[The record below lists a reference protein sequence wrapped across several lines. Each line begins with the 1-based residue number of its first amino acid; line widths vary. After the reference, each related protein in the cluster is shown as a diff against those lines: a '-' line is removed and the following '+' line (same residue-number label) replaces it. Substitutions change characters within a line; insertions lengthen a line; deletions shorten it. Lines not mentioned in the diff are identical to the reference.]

1 MADKKNDRKEV
12 EKPTK
17 VAPVSTAVTP
27 GGTEHPVYRLDQGQS
42 LPAQKPAG
50 K

>member
-1 MADKKNDRKEV
+1 MSDKKNAPKES
-12 EKPTK
+12 EKPSK

-27 GGTEHPVYRLDQGQS
+27 GGVEHPVYRLDQGQS
-42 LPAQKPAG
+42 LPAQKSD